1 MQDAGVPPEQ
11 SETMPYAAMRA
22 LEALETNVGGKIDGL
37 GASLDALET
46 NIGASL
52 DALETIGAR
61 LDGLGASLDGLGA
74 KLDTLETNIGGQI
87 RSLNVHIV
95 ACSIL
100 VVATQIAVRAD
111 WSGVIGFF
119 R

>member
-1 MQDAGVPPEQ
+1 MTPEQ

-37 GASLDALET
+37 GA
-46 NIGASL
+46 
-52 DALETIGAR
+52 
-61 LDGLGASLDGLGA
+61 
-74 KLDTLETNIGGQI
+74 KLDTLETNIDGRN

-95 ACSIL
+95 AWGIL
-100 VVATQIAVRAD
+100 MVATQIAVRAD